1 MRLENKVVL
10 VTGASKGIGMSIAKA
25 LAQNGAL
32 VYAGAKKTQE
42 IELWKTTLSSDY
54 SARII
59 PLQLDVTNPSDC
71 KEVITLIRKDQGRID
86 ALVNNAGVVRY
97 ELLAMLDFEKMREMF
112 EVNVY
117 AAIRL
122 VQLCSRIMIKQN
134 SGSIINIGSIVA
146 EVGVSGQ
153 LAYAASKGALISASK
168 CAAKELASAQIRVNV
183 LSPGMI
189 ATERLEREMEGK
201 FSDRVSNI
209 GMKRLGTPEDVAAAC
224 VFLVS
229 DDSSYITGQ
238 VIGINGSIV
247 F

>member
-1 MRLENKVVL
+1 MKLTNKVVL
-10 VTGASKGIGMSIAKA
+10 VTGAAKGIGKAIVQA
-25 LAQNGAL
+25 LAENGAV
-32 VYAGAKKTQE
+32 VYAGAKDSSVVTEWKSLLPAE
-42 IELWKTTLSSDY
+42 IADNIVPTV
-54 SARII
+54 
-59 PLQLDVTNPSDC
+59 LDVSDAENC
-71 KEVITLIRKDQGRID
+71 KNVITAIRKDQGRID
-86 ALVNNAGVVRY
+86 ALVNNAGIVRY

-117 AAIRL
+117 APIRL
-122 VQLCSRIMIKQN
+122 LQLCSRIMAKQN

-168 CAAKELASAQIRVNV
+168 CAAKELANAQVRVNV
-183 LSPGMI
+183 VSPGMI

-201 FSDRVSNI
+201 FADKASNI
-209 GMKRLGTPEDVAAAC
+209 GMKRLGNPEEVAAAC

-238 VIGINGSIV
+238 VLGINGSIAL
-247 F
+247 